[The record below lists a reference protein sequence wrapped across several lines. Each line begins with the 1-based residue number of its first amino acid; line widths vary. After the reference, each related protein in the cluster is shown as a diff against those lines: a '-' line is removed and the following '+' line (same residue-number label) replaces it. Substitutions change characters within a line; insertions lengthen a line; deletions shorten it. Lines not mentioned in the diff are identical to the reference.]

1 MHVDFIITQNVLP
14 EIIMTQPWKCKRF
27 FFSFLK
33 NPSLLQGQGFPG
45 IGQIIRGKKNGG
57 LLLIVFIVD
66 SGDKSCSDHLS
77 LNDIITA

>member
-1 MHVDFIITQNVLP
+1 MHVDFIITQNVPP

-45 IGQIIRGKKNGG
+45 IEQIIRAGKKNGG
-57 LLLIVFIVD
+57 LLLIVLLLTLEIKVVV
-66 SGDKSCSDHLS
+66 
-77 LNDIITA
+77 II